1 MRKFKEEEQ
10 PTRAAIY
17 IRVSSPMQVD
27 EGYSLAYQKA
37 ECVKYVEQKGWV
49 AAVVYEEPGISAKD
63 DKRPV
68 FRQMMADA
76 EAGAFDVL
84 VVDKI
89 DRFCRNL
96 RNSLSNLAIL
106 NSNGILF
113 ATVSQKFD
121 FTTPEGRLSFNIFAA
136 FAEYYI
142 DNLSHETSKGKL
154 QRVREGRHNNSVPY
168 GYTSILDA
176 TGKRLAVPDPAAA
189 EFVRQAFER
198 YATGRYTDQDIA
210 NWLNEQGARIREGRI
225 FVKDTVREL
234 LKSPFYIGFVAYGG
248 LKRDRRTEPELYKGL
263 HEPILSQEVFERALA
278 VRAEKTAGKKRSHPT
293 DHVYLLQSLVA
304 CSHCGVNMR
313 VQSSAL
319 GYSYYVDPAKDR
331 GVHCTATPRS
341 IRAEI
346 IDSQI
351 AELVT
356 RIELPEDW
364 QAELQ
369 AMLQED
375 LRQSAAERERREIQ
389 SRLKRMRESY
399 NYGLYEGEEG
409 KYLAQVKELQERLR
423 VLKPVAEDDVNN
435 AADIIWTIGKTWSM
449 ARAEEQAELVQL
461 IFRKI
466 HCDTSAKV
474 ITEIEAHYE
483 FVPLLKMVK
492 SLEHVEENRFR
503 PVPPAVPN

>member
-1 MRKFKEEEQ
+1 MRKSKEEEQ
-10 PTRAAIY
+10 PTRAAVY

-37 ECVKYVEQKGWV
+37 ECVKYAEQKGW
-49 AAVVYEEPGISAKD
+49 AVVFVYEEPGISAKD

-76 EAGAFDVL
+76 EAGLFDVL

-142 DNLSHETSKGKL
+142 DNLSHETSKGKF

-248 LKRDRRTEPELYKGL
+248 LKRDQRIEPELYKGL
-263 HEPILSQEVFERALA
+263 HEPILSQELFDQAQA
-278 VRAEKTAGKKRSHPT
+278 VRQQKTAGIKRSHPT
-293 DHVYLLQSLVA
+293 DHVYLLQTLIA
-304 CSHCGVNMR
+304 CAHCNLNMR

-319 GYSYYVDPAKDR
+319 GYSYYVDAGRDR
-331 GVHCTATPRS
+331 GVTCSARPRS

-346 IDSQI
+346 IDLQI
-351 AELVT
+351 AELVSQ
-356 RIELPEDW
+356 IELPDNW
-364 QAELQ
+364 QIELQ
-369 AMLQED
+369 AMLEQD
-375 LRQSAAERERREIQ
+375 SRQAEAEKERRELR
-389 SRLKRMRESY
+389 SRLKRMRENY
-399 NYGLYEGEEG
+399 NYGQYEGEEK
-409 KYLAQVKELQERLR
+409 KYFTAVKELQERLR
-423 VLKPVAEDDVNN
+423 ALEPVTEDSLNE
-435 AADIIWTIGKTWSM
+435 AADTLWTIGKTWPL
-449 ARAEEQAELVQL
+449 ATPEEQAEMVHLL
-461 IFRKI
+461 FRKVY
-466 HCDTSAKV
+466 CDTVTQKISLV
-474 ITEIEAHYE
+474 EVYYE
-483 FVPLLKMVK
+483 FAPLFKLVK

-503 PVPPAVPN
+503 PVSPVGAN